1 MVVKIKELPV
11 EERPYEKMISLGAS
25 KLTNEELIS
34 ILIKSG
40 TKNYSAKELATILLK
55 NINNISD
62 LNNISYKELIQISG
76 IGIKKSCVLLA
87 AIELGKRV
95 NGYTPSIISK
105 KLNSSQIVFE
115 YYRNLLKDT
124 KQEHFY
130 CVYLDNSKKIIY
142 EKLLFLGTI
151 NYSVVHPREIFKEAY
166 RYSASAILC
175 VHNHP
180 SNNLFPSPEDLKITR
195 NIKEVGELLGI
206 KVLDHI
212 IIGKNSYY
220 SFLENGDI

>member
-1 MVVKIKELPV
+1 MVVRIKELPI
-11 EERPYEKMISLGAS
+11 EERPYEKMISLGPS

-40 TKNYSAKELATILLK
+40 TKNYSAKEIATIILK

-62 LNNISYKELIQISG
+62 LNTINYKTLTQISG

-95 NGYTPSIISK
+95 NGYTSSIINK

-115 YYRNLLKDT
+115 YYKNLLKHT

-151 NYSVVHPREIFKEAY
+151 NYSIVHPREIFKEAY
-166 RYSASAILC
+166 YYSASAIIC

-180 SNNLFPSPEDLKITR
+180 SNNLFPSSEDLRITK
-195 NIKEVGELLGI
+195 NLKEVGDILGI

-212 IIGKNSYY
+212 IIGKDNYY

>member
-1 MVVKIKELPV
+1 MVVKIKELPI
-11 EERPYEKMISLGAS
+11 EERPYEKMISLGPS
-25 KLTNEELIS
+25 KLSNEELIS

-40 TKNYSAKELATILLK
+40 TKKYSAKELATVLLK
-55 NINNISD
+55 SVNNIGE
-62 LNNISYKELIQISG
+62 LNNINYKKLTHISG

-95 NGYTPSIISK
+95 NGYTSSIINK
-105 KLNSSQIVFE
+105 KLNSSTLVFE
-115 YYRNLLKDT
+115 YYRNLLKDA

-166 RYSASAILC
+166 YYSASAIIC

-180 SNNLFPSPEDLKITR
+180 SNNLFPSSEDLKITR
-195 NIKEVGELLGI
+195 NLKEVGELLGI
-206 KVLDHI
+206 KVIDHL
-212 IIGKNSYY
+212 IIGKDNYY
-220 SFLENGDI
+220 SFLENGNI

>member
-1 MVVKIKELPV
+1 M
-11 EERPYEKMISLGAS
+11 
-25 KLTNEELIS
+25 
-34 ILIKSG
+34 
-40 TKNYSAKELATILLK
+40 
-55 NINNISD
+55 
-62 LNNISYKELIQISG
+62 NNISYKELIQISG

-130 CVYLDNSKKIIY
+130 CVYLDNSKNIIY
-142 EKLLFLGTI
+142 EKLLFLGTL

-166 RYSASAILC
+166 RYSASAIIC

-180 SNNLFPSPEDLKITR
+180 SNNLFPSSEDIKITR

-212 IIGKNSYY
+212 IVGKNSYY